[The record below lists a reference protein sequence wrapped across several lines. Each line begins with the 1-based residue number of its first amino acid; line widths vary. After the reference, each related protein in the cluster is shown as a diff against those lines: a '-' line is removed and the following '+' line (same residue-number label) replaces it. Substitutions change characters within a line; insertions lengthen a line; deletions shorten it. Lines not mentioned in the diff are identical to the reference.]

1 MGLSPEHVSS
11 SRFHR
16 PKRTITASTDST
28 PSASIT
34 AHPSVPY
41 YAVINP
47 NSGPGDA
54 NTQPGLEYQQC
65 IPILKAASS
74 SVTVLGY
81 VATFEADSAKAAGV
95 LQDVHTYAQWDSSYG
110 VQGIFFDQVSGATA
124 DFAAYQNYTGEA
136 RKTFNFASIVKLLR
150 I

>member
-1 MGLSPEHVSS
+1 M
-11 SRFHR
+11 
-16 PKRTITASTDST
+16 
-28 PSASIT
+28 
-34 AHPSVPY
+34 PY

-81 VATFEADSAKAAGV
+81 VATYEADSAKAAGV

-136 RKTFNFASIVKLLR
+136 RTTFNFASIVKLLH